1 MLGTFAI
8 TCTCVLAPAE
18 FFSGA
23 RCERTRRGQVLRV
36 AIADHIDPIVIP
48 IAFEEPLRLADEPDR
63 IGHRIAALDV
73 HGRSVHSQVITE
85 AIDIIRLGLPT
96 LACDQ
101 DRRQPFTRR
110 LLARE
115 PPLLLAHLP
124 VLGLIVPHGVNAGP
138 CGK

>member
-1 MLGTFAI
+1 M
-8 TCTCVLAPAE
+8 
-18 FFSGA
+18 
-23 RCERTRRGQVLRV
+23 LRV
-36 AIADHIDPIVIP
+36 AIADHIYPVVIS
-48 IAFEEPLRLADEPDR
+48 IAFEEPLRLADEPNG

-73 HGRSVHSQVITE
+73 HGCSVHSQVITE
-85 AIDIIRLGLPT
+85 PIDIIRLGLPT
-96 LACDQ
+96 LAYDQ
-101 DRRQPFTRR
+101 DGRQPFTRR